1 MLKHFDDM
9 FNYDFTNRMEQ
20 RLDLI
25 AEGKEEWK
33 AVVHDT
39 WMSYKERY
47 TALNVRKE
55 SNERKERK
63 EAENIGEWNGHPI
76 EKKTGKFGDYLQC
89 DKISIP
95 FLMESLEET
104 IQRFEEKTTVKS
116 NERVFKE
123 YVIRTGQYGPYIMK
137 TGLKKPQFVSLSR
150 DVDISILTDKD
161 VDGLYKI
168 GLEQKK
174 LNVKKYKK

>member
-9 FNYDFTNRMEQ
+9 FNYDFTSRMEQ

-33 AVVHDT
+33 GVVHDT

-47 TALNVRKE
+47 TLLNMKKE
-55 SNERKERK
+55 PSERKERPI
-63 EAENIGEWNGHPI
+63 EHIGEWNGQSI

-89 DKISIP
+89 SEISIP

-104 IQRFEEKTTVKS
+104 IQRFELKTAVKS

-123 YVIRTGQYGPYIMK
+123 YIIRTGQYGPYIMK
-137 TGLKKPQFVSLSR
+137 TGLKKPQFVSLSK
-150 DVDISILTDKD
+150 DVDISILNDKD

-174 LNVKKYKK
+174 SNVKKYKK